1 MFKTINKIFQILKL
15 KKSLKFYSILFLAT
29 LIGLFEVAGVVSIMP
44 FISLV
49 SNPDIIYT
57 NKYFFSLFNFLK
69 ISEIN
74 FIILFGFI
82 VFGLMIINTFLNI
95 IFSYVLFKFVYGRF
109 KFISNDL
116 FKKYINQNYEKI
128 LEKDTHYISKVLNIE
143 LITLIDGPFVSLMNL
158 ISRSIIVFLIS
169 FILFYINF
177 NLTISIL
184 IIFLFFYGS
193 IVYISKKKLVNYGN
207 LVAEG
212 NTYKQKIVN
221 EVFFGFKEIIFFKQ
235 ILKNISLFDKY
246 IFNFANAKIKF
257 LILQSIPKHTF
268 EILVFGSGIFII
280 LLNIKNNNLL
290 IDILPIIGL
299 FTIAAYRMFPSFN
312 VIFQAITSLNFYKK
326 NTDLVYD
333 EINDLKKNKII
344 KENTSLNFENK
355 IEINKVSFSYK
366 NNLNNVLNNLNFT
379 IKKNTLTAVVG
390 KSGSGK
396 STLIDI
402 ITGLLKPKSGS
413 LKIDGKVINDKNINS
428 WQDKI
433 GYLPQNFFILN
444 ETLLYN
450 ITYKNEISE
459 HELYKLKLILKSVDL
474 YDFVFSIKENI
485 FYKVGES
492 GKYLSGGQKQRLG
505 IARSLYKGA
514 KLIILDEPTSNL
526 DFQNSKNFF
535 DLIKKLKKNSTFIIS
550 THDEKYFNY
559 FDDVIKL

>member
-1 MFKTINKIFQILKL
+1 MIKTINKVFQILKL
-15 KKSLKFYSILFLAT
+15 KKSLKFYLILFLAT
-29 LIGLFEVAGVVSIMP
+29 FIGLFEVAGVVSIMP

-57 NKYFFSLFNFLK
+57 NKYFFSLFKFLN

-74 FIILFGFI
+74 FIIFFGFI
-82 VFGLMIINTFLNI
+82 VFGLMIINTSLNI
-95 IFSYVLFKFVYGRF
+95 LFSYVLFKFVYGRF

-128 LEKDTHYISKVLNIE
+128 LEKNTYYISKVLNIE

-158 ISRSIIVFLIS
+158 ISRSIIIFLIS
-169 FILFYINF
+169 LTLFYINF
-177 NLTISIL
+177 ELTLSIIL
-184 IIFLFFYGS
+184 IFLIFYGS
-193 IVYISKKKLVNYGN
+193 IVYFTKKKLVNYGN

-212 NTYKQKIVN
+212 NTYRQKIVN

-235 ILKNISLFDKY
+235 MLKNISLFDKY
-246 IFNFANAKIKF
+246 IFNFANSKIKF
-257 LILQSIPKHTF
+257 LILQSIPKYTF

-333 EINDLKKNKII
+333 EINSLKN
-344 KENTSLNFENK
+344 NTIEKGNIELNFEEK
-355 IEINKVSFSYK
+355 IEIENLSFRY
-366 NNLNNVLNNLNFT
+366 NNNSISVFKDLNVVLN
-379 IKKNTLTAVVG
+379 KNTTTGVVG

-402 ITGLLKPKSGS
+402 IAGLLKPKEGS
-413 LKIDGKVINDKNINS
+413 LKIDNIIIDEKNVFS
-428 WQDKI
+428 WQNKI

-444 ETLLYN
+444 ESILYN
-450 ITYKNEISE
+450 LTYQNEISDQNR
-459 HELYKLKLILKSVDL
+459 KKLIKILKDVDL
-474 YDFVFSIKENI
+474 YDFIFSIKKNI
-485 FYKVGES
+485 FFDVGEN

-505 IARSLYKGA
+505 IARSLYNGA
-514 KLIILDEPTSNL
+514 DLIILDEPTSNL
-526 DFQNSKNFF
+526 DSQNSKKFF
-535 DLIKKLKKNSTFIIS
+535 EIINKLKKNTTFIIS

-559 FDDVIKL
+559 FDKIIKL